1 MYRNYTYMSTLNY
14 DFVAALHLA
23 DGRLTYRRHTIDR
36 PNELIADLEHMRDD
50 KNSSVFD
57 MMKCMKAYYM
67 RLRKPI
73 NYCYHSEL
81 SSSYVPLAVFPII
94 SSEEA
99 KDYVKQAKEAKKRIK
114 NEYLQLVESKL
125 LSEEEYEHAV
135 ERNTESYMV
144 EFGAHHKDEFYKR
157 AIRYI
162 DASSY
167 NRALKN
173 LKKDSSVVLASTATT
188 GHHSGTF
195 ALGEDFYINLTTNFG
210 AGKHSSISIYIT
222 YKGNN
227 IVFFSKF
234 YDSILNGELPPFL
247 SAHFDLAT
255 DQAYDESLQLIASAG
270 DLYLQDKDKFEEE
283 YIIKEIS
290 TMMTLLETFMDNPMT
305 ETEKIYAAHRQN
317 HSSKDSLIES
327 FIYAP
332 DLVCS
337 YYRFLALVYAG
348 LSIRDLRMLSNI
360 SENVKAAALS
370 ALRKMDL
377 YAIECIPEIYS
388 DIESLECEIERIR
401 QELIGM
407 EKQIMF
413 SSTNSNNIDQK
424 IKSLS
429 ENLNIKERLLTY
441 LHALEKTVRK
451 TWGRGSLNL
460 MFP

>member
-1 MYRNYTYMSTLNY
+1 MSTLNY

-23 DGRLTYRRHTIDR
+23 DGHLIYRRHTIDR
-36 PNELIADLEHMRDD
+36 PGSLIADLERMRDD
-50 KNSSVFD
+50 KSCSVFD
-57 MMKCMKAYYM
+57 MMKCMKAYYV
-67 RLRKPI
+67 RLRKPL
-73 NYCYHSEL
+73 NYCYPSEL

-99 KDYVKQAKEAKKRIK
+99 KDYVKQAKEAKKIIK

-125 LSEEEYEHAV
+125 LSEQEYEQAV

-167 NRALKN
+167 NKTLKN
-173 LKKDSSVVLASTATT
+173 LKKDSSVVLTSTATT

-195 ALGEDFYINLTTNFG
+195 SLGEDFYINITTNFG
-210 AGKHSSISIYIT
+210 AGKQSCILTYIT

-234 YDSILNGELPPFL
+234 YDSVLNGGLPPFL
-247 SAHFDLAT
+247 SAHFDVAT
-255 DQAYDESLQLIASAG
+255 GQAYDESLQLIARAG
-270 DLYLQDKDKFEEE
+270 DLYLQNKDKFEEE
-283 YIIKEIS
+283 FIIREIS
-290 TMMTLLETFMDNPMT
+290 TMMTLLDTFMDNPMS
-305 ETEKIYAAHRQN
+305 ETEKIYAANRQK

-332 DLVCS
+332 EQVCN

-348 LSIRDLRMLSNI
+348 LSIRDLKMLSNI
-360 SENVKAAALS
+360 SENVKAAASS

-388 DIESLECEIERIR
+388 DIESLECDIERIR
-401 QELIGM
+401 QVLIGM

-413 SSTNSNNIDQK
+413 SSTNSNNIEQK

-429 ENLNIKERLLTY
+429 EDLSIKERLLTY
-441 LHALEKTVRK
+441 LQALEKTVRK
-451 TWGRGSLNL
+451 TWGNGSLNL
-460 MFP
+460 MLP

>member
-1 MYRNYTYMSTLNY
+1 MSTLNY
-14 DFVAALHLA
+14 DFIAALHIA
-23 DGRLTYRRHTIDR
+23 DGRLTYKRHTIDR
-36 PNELIADLEHMRDD
+36 PGSLIADLERMRDD
-50 KNSSVFD
+50 KNCSVFD

-99 KDYVKQAKEAKKRIK
+99 KDYVKQAKEVKKRIK

-188 GHHSGTF
+188 GHHSETF

-210 AGKHSSISIYIT
+210 AGKHSSISTYIT

-290 TMMTLLETFMDNPMT
+290 TMMTLLDTFMDNPMT

-360 SENVKAAALS
+360 SENVKAAAFS

-388 DIESLECEIERIR
+388 DIESLECETERIR

-429 ENLNIKERLLTY
+429 EDLNIKERLLTY

-451 TWGRGSLNL
+451 TWGKGSLNL